1 MYLLV
6 LEQMEGQAMLYPTV
20 TGLRREARRIKTIGY
35 WAINSVFIAGLA
47 FMVSPDGYVKAHH
60 YRDTHVVVSL
70 SESSVIRDLAK
81 NLTSYDFEQVKCLAV
96 NSYFEARGEGDLG
109 MEAVDDVVLNRAYKN
124 KGTASPRYPDGVCQ
138 VVYQG
143 RLDPGGT
150 PSLNRCQ
157 FSWYCDGRDHTIKDH
172 EVYQRAYEIAYN
184 KYLYRSHGLMFDKT
198 SGATH
203 YHADYVNPKWPWERL
218 SQLGH
223 HIFYR

>member
-1 MYLLV
+1 MSTVKTLRRKATLFGRVLYWSANTVLV
-6 LEQMEGQAMLYPTV
+6 L
-20 TGLRREARRIKTIGY
+20 
-35 WAINSVFIAGLA
+35 GLA
-47 FMVSPDGYVKAHH
+47 FMVHPEGYAKARH

-70 SESSVIRDLAK
+70 SESSAIRDLAK
-81 NLTSYDFEQVKCLAV
+81 NLTSYDFDQVKCLAV

-109 MEAVDDVVLNRAYKN
+109 MEAVDDVVLNRAYGPEHDTKGIDRAYEN
-124 KGTASPRYPDGVCQ
+124 KGAASSRYPDGVCQ

-143 RLDPGGT
+143 KLDPGGT

-184 KYLYRSHGLMFDKT
+184 KYLYRSHGLMSDKT

-203 YHADYVNPKWPWERL
+203 YHADYVSPHWPWARL